1 MKILIL
7 GKKGNLGSSLINYLS
22 KDHAIVSLGRSEID
36 LSKEKLIRKKIKEIK
51 PQIIINAAAYTDVKQ
66 CEINQKYA
74 LKINSYLLKI
84 LSSISGEIDATLIHF
99 STEYVFDGE
108 KNEPY
113 KENDKVKPLNYYGLT
128 KLYGEQNI
136 IKSNCKFLIFRIS
149 TLVGGYRNNIIYKI
163 LENAVYK
170 KTLFMVKD
178 QFLVPTSV
186 DFVSKNI
193 SLVLSKKINKDLPL
207 NEIYHLAP
215 SGKITP
221 YLLAKNLY
229 EKYNKIVKEEFLDSK
244 NIEPILSSEYSI
256 EIARPK
262 NCILDSSK
270 FYNAINQKTEF
281 WEDQFNQFAIKIISK
296 FICNKSFN

>member
-22 KDHAIVSLGRSEID
+22 KDHAIISLGRSEID

-51 PQIIINAAAYTDVKQ
+51 PKIIINAAAYTDVKQ

-113 KENDKVKPLNYYGLT
+113 KENDEVKPLNYYGLT

-170 KTLFMVKD
+170 KIYHGKRPI
-178 QFLVPTSV
+178 LVPTSV

-215 SGKITP
+215 SGKI
-221 YLLAKNLY
+221 
-229 EKYNKIVKEEFLDSK
+229 I
-244 NIEPILSSEYSI
+244 PI
-256 EIARPK
+256 
-262 NCILDSSK
+262 
-270 FYNAINQKTEF
+270 F
-281 WEDQFNQFAIKIISK
+281 
-296 FICNKSFN
+296 